1 MKDTDLLREYVS
13 ILLTEKGF
21 IRKNKEHDKK
31 PKKAGPGFIDK
42 VKKYF
47 TGTSDSD
54 AAVEE
59 WIENAEASY
68 GIEEMPDTIS
78 KSAKAISHRYWP
90 KALARSKNDKDA
102 ATRRLQKAL
111 NQKFGHA
118 LKKLEKEL
126 DTDLFSD
133 D

>member
-1 MKDTDLLREYVS
+1 MKDTEILREYIS
-13 ILLTEKGF
+13 ILITEKGF
-21 IRKNKEHDKK
+21 IRKNKEQVQK
-31 PKKAGPGFIDK
+31 PKKDKIGFVDK

-47 TGTSDSD
+47 TGTTDAD

-68 GIEEMPDTIS
+68 GIEEMPSKIS
-78 KSAKAISHRYWP
+78 KSAKEISHRYWS
-90 KALARSKNDKDA
+90 KALTRSKNDKA
-102 ATRRLQKAL
+102 VATRRLQKAL
-111 NQKFGHA
+111 NQKFGSQ
-118 LKKLEKEL
+118 LKKIEKEL